1 MRKALREHDDTRNA
15 RFAATCK
22 VLDLDGSDVDIREAF
37 WAGIACGLL
46 EQMLDDA
53 RMTED
58 TARAAFSAYL
68 KGAKPNGGKL

>member
-1 MRKALREHDDTRNA
+1 MRKTLREHDDTRNA

-22 VLDLDGSDVDIREAF
+22 VLELDGSDDIRKAF

-46 EQMLDDA
+46 EQLLDDA

-58 TARAAFSAYL
+58 TARAAFSEYL
-68 KGAKPNGGKL
+68 KGAKQ